1 METNAKFVM
10 VALVL
15 AVAIASCPAAAGGGG
30 RAICN
35 MSQEGF
41 DACKP
46 SVSSPNPLPPSLV
59 CCTALANADLQC
71 LCLFKNARMLLQAY
85 GVDPTLALELPAK
98 CNLAPNFHC

>member
-1 METNAKFVM
+1 
-10 VALVL
+10 
-15 AVAIASCPAAAGGGG
+15 
-30 RAICN
+30 

-46 SVSSPNPLPPSLV
+46 SVSGFVPVPPSLA
-59 CCTALANADLQC
+59 CCTALADADLQC